1 MISNNIYIYM
11 SVLFRRFVYLL
22 LLCVFKY
29 MSTLVFVVE
38 LFVVDLFES
47 CLLREHVV
55 YKFIIFAGKF

>member
-1 MISNNIYIYM
+1 M